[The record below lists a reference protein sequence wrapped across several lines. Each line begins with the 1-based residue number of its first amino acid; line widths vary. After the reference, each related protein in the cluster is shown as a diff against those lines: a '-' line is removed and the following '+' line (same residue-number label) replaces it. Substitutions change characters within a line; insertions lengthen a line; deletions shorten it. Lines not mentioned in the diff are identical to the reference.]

1 LNQALQPEHHSV
13 VRGVFL
19 MFLRI
24 LLVLLKSSVMVTMFE
39 FLSPIADAMGLQL
52 NFIARIA
59 GAISHATTLPKR
71 GSEIVVVFLLSA
83 TLLEISKVFWDL
95 ITTRASELKLPT
107 TLKTLSLGTN
117 TVTGGALDKRYRST
131 ARS

>member
-1 LNQALQPEHHSV
+1 
-13 VRGVFL
+13 

-39 FLSPIADAMGLQL
+39 FLNPIAEAMGLQL

-59 GAISHATTLPKR
+59 GAISHATAVPHR
-71 GSEIVVVFLLSA
+71 GSEIVVVFLFSA
-83 TLLEISKVFWDL
+83 ALLEISSVFWDL

-107 TLKTLSLGTN
+107 TSKGLSPGTR
-117 TVTGGALDKRYRST
+117 TVAGGALDKRYRST

>member
-1 LNQALQPEHHSV
+1 
-13 VRGVFL
+13 

-39 FLSPIADAMGLQL
+39 FLSPIADAMGVQL

-59 GAISHATTLPKR
+59 GAISHATAVPHR
-71 GSEIVVVFLLSA
+71 DSEIAVVFLLSA
-83 TLLEISKVFWDL
+83 TLLEISRVFWDL

-107 TLKTLSLGTN
+107 TLKRLSLGTK
-117 TVTGGALDKRYRST
+117 TVAGGALDKRYRST

>member
-1 LNQALQPEHHSV
+1 
-13 VRGVFL
+13 

-39 FLSPIADAMGLQL
+39 FLSPIADAVGLQL

-59 GAISHATTLPKR
+59 GAISHATAVPHR
-71 GSEIVVVFLLSA
+71 DAEIVVVFLLSA

-95 ITTRASELKLPT
+95 ITAKASLMKLPT
-107 TLKTLSLGTN
+107 TW
-117 TVTGGALDKRYRST
+117 KRR
-131 ARS
+131 